1 MSNIYL
7 VTSTVLL
14 MVLHNKQTACLRCV
28 WPTTC
33 MVVQAKKKA
42 ARAEA
47 KAQQQQE
54 QREHAAAAAKAPKK
68 LDGGSAKALA
78 ARGGRTDTGAFPYNP

>member
-54 QREHAAAAAKAPKK
+54 QREHAAAAKAQQK
-68 LDGGSAKALA
+68 LDGGGGAKAL